1 MKSYT
6 AVTVR
11 NGKWSGNT
19 CTIGAENF
27 NEAFTRLTYELSKN
41 SSRRQA
47 LLHWDS
53 QGCPVVVNRNTE
65 EVVYFKPKAE
75 VSK

>member
-1 MKSYT
+1 MNSYT

-19 CTIGAENF
+19 VTVGADNF
-27 NEAFTRLTYELSKN
+27 TEAFSRLTYELSKN

-47 LLHWDS
+47 LMHWDS
-53 QGCPVVVNRNTE
+53 QGCPVTVNRNTE
-65 EVVYFKPKAE
+65 EVVYFKPVVE
-75 VSK
+75 VVK